1 MTAGDRLRVERRFAG
16 STVTYMHHGIDVG
29 DGTVV
34 HARPHDF
41 ARPLDGGSVVRTS
54 HAEFAGG
61 SAVFITHEPAASF
74 PSDAIVARALSQVGR
89 DGYCPVV
96 DNCEHFATW
105 CATGERSSRQVEIV
119 VGRIGAAAKRVAA
132 AFSARVAAGAAERV
146 VLRTAVGTSLRL
158 GLRSLVPAAI
168 VAEGAALAAEWTAH
182 QAGRSAAESRL
193 AGESAGLTTNALSL
207 ALAVGVGGPAGA
219 IAGAVAGA
227 AIWAGGSLVFARWAQ
242 AAGDAAGSRD
252 RLRDQSRER

>member
-1 MTAGDRLRVERRFAG
+1 MAAGDRLRVERRFAR

-34 HARPHDF
+34 HARPRDF
-41 ARPLDGGSVVRTS
+41 ARPLEGGSVVRTS
-54 HAEFAGG
+54 RGEFAGG
-61 SAVFITHEPAASF
+61 SEVFVTHEPAANF
-74 PSDAIVARALSQVGR
+74 PPDEIVARALSQVGR

-105 CATGERSSRQVEIV
+105 CASGERSSRQVEIV

-132 AFSARVAAGAAERV
+132 AVSARVATGAAERV
-146 VLRTAVGTSLRL
+146 VLRTAVGTSIRL
-158 GLRSLVPAAI
+158 GLRAIVPAAI

-182 QAGRSAAESRL
+182 QTGRSAAESRL
-193 AGESAGLTTNALSL
+193 AGESAGLATSAA
-207 ALAVGVGGPAGA
+207 ALAVAGAAGGPTGVM
-219 IAGAVAGA
+219 AGAVAGA
-227 AIWAGGSLVFARWAQ
+227 AIWAGGSLVFGRWAH

-252 RLRDQSRER
+252 QSRD

>member
-1 MTAGDRLRVERRFAG
+1 MARGDRLRVERRFAG

-41 ARPLDGGSVVRTS
+41 ARPLEGGSVVRTS
-54 HAEFAGG
+54 RAEFAGG
-61 SAVFITHEPAASF
+61 SEVLVTHEPAALFSA
-74 PSDAIVARALSQVGR
+74 DEIVARALSHVGR
-89 DGYCPVV
+89 EGYCPVA

-119 VGRIGAAAKRVAA
+119 IGRIGGAAKRVAA
-132 AFSARVAAGAAERV
+132 AVSARVAAGAAERV
-146 VLRTAVGTSLRL
+146 VLRTAVGASLKL
-158 GLRSLVPAAI
+158 GLRSIVPAAI

-193 AGESAGLTTNALSL
+193 AGETAGLATSAATL
-207 ALAVGVGGPAGA
+207 ALAGAAGGHVGVM
-219 IAGAVAGA
+219 AGA
-227 AIWAGGSLVFARWAQ
+227 AAGAALWAVGTQVPFFQRT
-242 AAGDAAGSRD
+242 R
-252 RLRDQSRER
+252 